1 MLLPAASLAYLLF
14 KPAEKSLK
22 VGIVFSRFNE
32 PVVKEILES
41 CINQLISK
49 GISEN
54 HILKKEVPGALE
66 IPALINAF
74 ATTKKY
80 NVLIGVGAVIRGE
93 TYHFEVVSDQSAN
106 GLMQVQLK
114 HYIPVINAIITT
126 NSGEEAF
133 ARTKIKGKE
142 AADGAIEMALMMGE
156 V

>member
-1 MLLPAASLAYLLF
+1 MLS
-14 KPAEKSLK
+14 KKDIKSLN
-22 VGIVFSRFNE
+22 VGIVYSRFNQ
-32 PVVKEILES
+32 PVVKELLTS
-41 CINQLISK
+41 CVDQLLHE
-49 GISEN
+49 GIDED

-74 ATTKKY
+74 AITKKY

-114 HYIPVINAIITT
+114 HNIPVINAIITT